1 MRMKGSKYCFFTN
14 AFIVYGR
21 IKQASCGCNCA
32 TCLLMRQ
39 RLTGEPY
46 LVFFVMFEQ
55 EIIVRILLHMELLYA
70 AVEKVLEVV
79 DIQAFTG

>member
-1 MRMKGSKYCFFTN
+1 MKGSKYCFFTN
-14 AFIVYGR
+14 AFIVYER
-21 IKQASCGCNCA
+21 SKQASCGCNCA

-39 RLTGEPY
+39 RLTCEPY

-55 EIIVRILLHMELLYA
+55 EIVVRILLHVELLYA

-79 DIQAFTG
+79 DI